1 MIRIIPTLLVALL
14 GSTVMGGWAQAAE
27 PYGPEEEVL
36 IRRGIEYRKT
46 MDDLAARAEFQKA
59 YDLTHSPRAA
69 AQLGLAEFALGR
81 WEDAEAH
88 VGEALRSPKD
98 PFIQKYRAQLDESL
112 ATIKNHI
119 ARVEVIGDPAGA
131 EVLVNGRVA
140 GRLPM
145 TTPASVSAGQ
155 VEVELRAPG
164 YRSGSRTLN
173 LSGGQYQRLV
183 IRLEKELP
191 PPQVQVGQDGA
202 PKPTRASPK
211 DEGTPEN
218 DGAGA
223 GSPAGGPSVH
233 KIAKWTALGLA
244 GAALA
249 TGVVASVVYKRNKDW
264 FDSAHDMG
272 CFDNGGKAVDRAGLA
287 TVPDCQDALDT
298 YGTAKTWTIVGFA
311 GAGVFAAT
319 WAVLALTEPD
329 DDAGG
334 NTVARRA
341 PTWVCTPGAAA
352 GPGATCAF
360 QF

>member
-1 MIRIIPTLLVALL
+1 MMRMIPTLLVALV
-14 GSTVMGGWAQAAE
+14 GSAAMGGWAHAAE
-27 PYGPEEEVL
+27 PYGPEEEAL

-88 VGEALRSPKD
+88 VGEALRSPKE

-131 EVLVNGRVA
+131 EVLVNGRMA

-183 IRLEKELP
+183 IRLEKDLP
-191 PPQVQVGQDGA
+191 PAQAQVGHDGS
-202 PKPTRASPK
+202 PKPTRPSPK

-218 DGAGA
+218 DGGGP

-249 TGVVASVVYKRNKDW
+249 TGVVAGIQYKINWDSFHEFRN
-264 FDSAHDMG
+264 MG
-272 CFDNGGKAVDRAGLA
+272 CFDNNGKAVDRAGMPA
-287 TVPDCQDALDT
+287 SDCQDALDR
-298 YGTAKTWTIVGFA
+298 YKAAKPWMIVGFV

-319 WAVLALTEPD
+319 WAVLALTEPED
-329 DDAGG
+329 DTGG
-334 NTVARRA
+334 TVTARRS
-341 PTWVCTPGAAA
+341 PTWMCTPGAAD